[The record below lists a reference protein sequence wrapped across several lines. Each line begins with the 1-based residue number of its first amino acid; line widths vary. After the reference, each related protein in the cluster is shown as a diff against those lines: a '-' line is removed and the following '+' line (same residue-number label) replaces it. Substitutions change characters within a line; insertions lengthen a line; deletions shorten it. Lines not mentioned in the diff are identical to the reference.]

1 MVALGATPTHPLAEQ
16 VSYTARNAEDSMT
29 YSPAPATI
37 PATWVPWPWTSI
49 GSSSGFLGTA
59 GQSKQIKYQ
68 ILLCKARAS
77 GLTIVTDEVVTSLD
91 LAPFAK
97 AATELS

>member
-1 MVALGATPTHPLAEQ
+1 
-16 VSYTARNAEDSMT
+16 MT

-37 PATWVPWPWTSI
+37 PATWVPWPWMSI
-49 GSSSGFLGTA
+49 GSSSGSLGTA
-59 GQSKQIKYQ
+59 GQSKQKKCQ
-68 ILLCKARAS
+68 RLLCKARTR
-77 GLTIVTDEVVTSLD
+77 GLTVVTDKVVTSLN